1 MLWKKGKGKC
11 NKQKIRQSLWRDEND
26 EDMQSDAAC
35 KWLST
40 TGGKQVTNVML
51 LSLLPLLESQG
62 KQQGGKGDSKACK

>member
-1 MLWKKGKGKC
+1 MRSVQMLWKREKGKC

-40 TGGKQVTNVML
+40 TGGK
-51 LSLLPLLESQG
+51 
-62 KQQGGKGDSKACK
+62 